1 MQFAY
6 DAAVIAGVDSSITRL
21 YLATAMRYDEAWY
34 VENLRVSQQSLF
46 DAEEEALSCALPKL
60 DEWMKSSGMARYVGA
75 PIVST
80 ERWNSFLSQLE
91 VFIPPNVEEMEGVK
105 THPTLSRL

>member
-46 DAEEEALSCALPKL
+46 DAEEEALRCALPKL
-60 DEWMKSSGMARYVGA
+60 DEWMKSSGMARYVRA
-75 PIVST
+75 PIVSA

-105 THPTLSRL
+105 THPTPSRL